1 MAAQKRIYTLNLG
14 TQTISLAEF
23 VTNPSGGVVLTRYKQ
38 SAILGD
44 PAVPDAARIAQ
55 AKFQVQELVAEF
67 GIKHQLVNYAIASH
81 VVFTRPVRLPAVE
94 ATKIEEIIGFEAAQN
109 VPYPID
115 QVVWDWQLLDE
126 GKGGQ
131 MEVILAAIK
140 SDLLDEINGAV
151 EESALRTGTVEIAPM
166 ALYNALRYN
175 YADAGGCTLL
185 VDIGS
190 RTTNLLFCEP
200 GKIFPRRLNLG
211 GSTITSAVAKD
222 LGGSFAEAD
231 KRKEEDGFVSLGG
244 SYTEP
249 DDVEIARISKIIRN
263 QMTRLHQEIARSITF
278 YRSEHGGAA
287 PERVLLA
294 GGTASLPYMREF
306 FQEKFPGMEV
316 EYFNPLRNVSVASN
330 LDVEEVGRN
339 AHMLGELVGLA
350 LRSAVSCPMELN
362 LRPVSVAKAEKAAS
376 QKPYIIAAGIA
387 ILAGLAGW
395 WQYYENAA
403 KKTEEQAEAL
413 ELKANPLSGAQ
424 SQMKTAES
432 KVGEMLQAAQPMV
445 ELTRAREYWVNV
457 LNEVNA
463 SLPADNIWITKFSPP
478 THEEMKAAEEAKAV
492 QEKVSKPSKK
502 EKEENPLIV
511 RISGLYLGNAAGNAN
526 SQGTLDDFIKN
537 LDKPE
542 SLLDTKEADPE
553 KKQRKREPMA
563 TVPAAEDPEFVR
575 SQENDTDWAFKFQF
589 KLKLKNPIDL
599 K

>member
-23 VTNPSGGVVLTRYKQ
+23 VSNPSGGVILTRFKQ
-38 SAILGD
+38 SSILGD
-44 PAVPDAARIAQ
+44 PAIDPARVAQ
-55 AKFQVQELVAEF
+55 TKFQVEQLATEF
-67 GIKHQLVNYAIASH
+67 GLKHVSVNYAIASH
-81 VVFTRPVRLPAVE
+81 VVFTRPVRLPSVE
-94 ATKIEEIIGFEAAQN
+94 ATKVEEIVGFEAAQN

-151 EESALRTGTVEIAPM
+151 EGGGFRTGTVEIAPM

-175 YADAGGCTLL
+175 YADATGCTLL

-211 GSTITSAVAKD
+211 GSTITTAVAKD

-231 KRKEEDGFVSLGG
+231 QRKEEDGFVSLGG

-278 YRSEHGGAA
+278 YRSEHGGSA

-316 EYFNPLRNVSVASN
+316 EYFNPLRNVAIAN
-330 LDVEEVGRN
+330 TLNAEEVGRV

-362 LRPVSVAKAEKAAS
+362 LRPVSVARSEKAAS
-376 QKPYIIAAGIA
+376 QKPYLIAAGA
-387 ILAGLAGW
+387 CLLAGLLGW
-395 WQYYENAA
+395 WQYYENGA
-403 KKTEEQAEAL
+403 KKAAAAADEL
-413 ELKANPLSGAQ
+413 ESTAGPLTNAAGKMKESQ
-424 SQMKTAES
+424 SKID
-432 KVGEMLQAAQPMV
+432 EMLQGAAPLM
-445 ELTRAREYWVNV
+445 ELTRERSYWVNV
-457 LNEVNA
+457 LSELNA
-463 SLPADNIWITKFSPP
+463 SIPQDYIWITSFEPP
-478 THEEMKAAEEAKAV
+478 KREDLKKAEESEKASPAVKKGAKAEAPPILV
-492 QEKVSKPSKK
+492 Q
-502 EKEENPLIV
+502 V
-511 RISGLYLGNAAGNAN
+511 RGLYMSTDAGNAQAQV
-526 SQGTLDDFIKN
+526 STVDAFIEK
-537 LDKPE
+537 L
-542 SLLDTKEADPE
+542 KEAKYVKPVDP
-553 KKQRKREPMA
+553 
-563 TVPAAEDPEFVR
+563 AEDPEFIR
-575 SQENDTDWAFKFQF
+575 GQDNPTDWAFKYQF
-589 KLKLKNPIDL
+589 KLKLQNPIDL